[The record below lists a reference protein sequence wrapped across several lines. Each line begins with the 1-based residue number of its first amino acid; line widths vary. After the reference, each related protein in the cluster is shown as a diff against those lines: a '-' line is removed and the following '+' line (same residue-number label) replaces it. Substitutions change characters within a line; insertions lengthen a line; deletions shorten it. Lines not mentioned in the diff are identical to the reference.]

1 MKTLYK
7 KDRPRYI
14 KDYYSNSSTVDG
26 YTNDKL
32 FPAEELIFQKYFKHG
47 TSILDIGC
55 GAGRTSIALALK
67 GYSVTAMDLV
77 PEMIESA
84 KQQAGVQKVKI
95 DFSVMDAVNMDYESE
110 SFDNILFSYN
120 GLENIPGKANRE
132 KFFRDV
138 FNILKPVGYF
148 IFTIRSGFAFGRRMI
163 MWLLM
168 ILSYPC
174 IRIFS
179 NSRSWELGDKVRG
192 GLYIHYLSPFYLKS
206 LVCKVGFEPIY
217 FNSSANILKKKKSN
231 FFTNFSNDKMIFFV
245 LKKD

>member
-1 MKTLYK
+1 MKTRYK
-7 KDRPRYI
+7 KDRLSYI

-84 KQQAGVQKVKI
+84 KQQADVQKVKI

-120 GLENIPGKANRE
+120 GLENIPKKANRE

-138 FNILKPVGYF
+138 FNILKPGGYF
-148 IFTIRSGFAFGRRMI
+148 IFTIRSGFAFARRII

-168 ILSYPC
+168 LLSYPFNTF
-174 IRIFS
+174 FS
-179 NSRSWELGDKVRG
+179 NRKAWELGDTVRNG
-192 GLYIHYLSPFYLKS
+192 IYLHYLSPFYLKS
-206 LVCKVGFEPIY
+206 FNIKTGFQLSLY
-217 FNSSANILKKKKSN
+217 S
-231 FFTNFSNDKMIFFV
+231 
-245 LKKD
+245 

>member
-1 MKTLYK
+1 
-7 KDRPRYI
+7 
-14 KDYYSNSSTVDG
+14 VDG

-32 FPAEELIFQKYFKHG
+32 FPAEELIFQKYFKHS

-67 GYSVTAMDLV
+67 DYSVTAMDLV

-120 GLENIPGKANRE
+120 GLENIPKKENRE

-138 FNILKPVGYF
+138 FNILKPGGYF

-168 ILSYPC
+168 LLLYPF
-174 IRIFS
+174 IKIFS
-179 NSRSWELGDKVRG
+179 DNKSWELGDKIRN
-192 GLYIHYLSPFYLKS
+192 GLYIHYLNPFYLKS
-206 LVCKVGFEPIY
+206 FAKKVGFQLMY
-217 FNSSANILKKKKSN
+217 FNSSSNVERNKSANFL
-231 FFTNFSNDKMIFFV
+231 TNFSNDKMLFFV